1 MTFNTPF
8 EGIQGVKVIMDDIIT
23 YGSSQEEHDIRLR
36 DVLERARDNNL
47 RLKKS
52 KCHIE
57 KEEVQFHGHVFTR
70 DGLKTDP
77 EKVRAVVD
85 MPRPTDKA
93 GVQRLLGM
101 VNYVSKFIP
110 NTSDLTSPLRQL
122 LHQDVE
128 WHWEEQHETGF
139 KKVKE
144 ALALSPVLGYY
155 DAKKELTLQVD
166 ASSTGLGAALIQEG
180 QPIAYASKTL
190 TPTQQNY
197 SQIEKELLAVVFGCA
212 KFEEYIVGR
221 DLTIETDHKP
231 LESIIKKPLH
241 ALPLR
246 LQRMLVQLQRYP
258 EINLVYKQ
266 GTSLHLA
273 DALSRVHLEEQLT
286 NAEQLDINL
295 VEHMISDMQLVRFAE
310 ETKQDEI
317 LPALQKVILS
327 AWPETRIQVPAKL

>member
-8 EGIQGVKVIMDDIIT
+8 GRYRYLRMPMGIKSAPQVYQRRMEQVFEGIQGLKVIMDDIIT
-23 YGSSQEEHDIRLR
+23 YGSNQEEHDIRLR

-57 KEEVQFHGHVFTR
+57 KEKVQFHGHVFTR

-101 VNYVSKFIP
+101 VNYLSKFIP
-110 NTSDLTSPLRQL
+110 NMSDLTSPLRQL
-122 LHQDVE
+122 LHQDVD

-155 DAKKELTLQVD
+155 DAKKELTLQVN
-166 ASSTGLGAALIQEG
+166 ASSTGLSAALIQEG
-180 QPIAYASKTL
+180 
-190 TPTQQNY
+190 
-197 SQIEKELLAVVFGCA
+197 
-212 KFEEYIVGR
+212 
-221 DLTIETDHKP
+221 
-231 LESIIKKPLH
+231 
-241 ALPLR
+241 
-246 LQRMLVQLQRYP
+246 
-258 EINLVYKQ
+258 
-266 GTSLHLA
+266 
-273 DALSRVHLEEQLT
+273 
-286 NAEQLDINL
+286 
-295 VEHMISDMQLVRFAE
+295 
-310 ETKQDEI
+310 
-317 LPALQKVILS
+317 
-327 AWPETRIQVPAKL
+327 